1 MPIPFLIAGLVAA
14 TTAAV
19 AYALSDDDKPS
30 SSNDSADAER
40 RRKETADAERRRK
53 ETAEIERKKRE
64 HAQKQEAAH
73 EDFRTQGRA
82 FGKGLAQALPSE
94 LVEANSRDA
103 FTLGFHLKKGALQ
116 IDIEKASRRDSYL
129 FATID
134 SLETILTK
142 RESHQKIIEN
152 LAIFSDLYKPQ
163 FQYGTALQEK
173 EARIRRINDDIDT
186 LKKIKAQLMQL
197 ETEVASAQA

>member
-1 MPIPFLIAGLVAA
+1 MPIPFLIAGLVAAA

-30 SSNDSADAER
+30 NSNDSDEAER
-40 RRKETADAERRRK
+40 RLK
-53 ETAEIERKKRE
+53 ETAEKERKKRE
-64 HAQKQEAAH
+64 RTQKQEAAH
-73 EDFRTQGRA
+73 EDFRKQGRA
-82 FGKGLAQALPSE
+82 FGKALAQTLPSD
-94 LVEANSRDA
+94 LVEASSHDA
-103 FTLGFHLKKGALQ
+103 FSLDFDLKKGILN
-116 IDIEKASRRDSYL
+116 IDIEEAARRDSYL

-152 LAIFSDLYKPQ
+152 LAIFSELYKPE
-163 FQYGTALQEK
+163 FQYGAALQEK
-173 EARIRRINDDIDT
+173 KARIRRINDDIDT
-186 LKKIKAQLMQL
+186 LKKIKAQLTQL

>member
-73 EDFRTQGRA
+73 EDFRKQGRA

-103 FTLGFHLKKGALQ
+103 FTLDFDLKKRSMQ
-116 IDIEKASRRDSYL
+116 FDMEEASRRDCHL

-134 SLETILTK
+134 GLETILTK
-142 RESHQKIIEN
+142 SASPQKTIEN
-152 LAIFSDLYKPQ
+152 LVIFSELYKPE
-163 FQYGTALQEK
+163 FQYGAALRKK
-173 EARIRRINDDIDT
+173 EERVKRIDDSIKI
-186 LKKIKAQLMQL
+186 LKKIKIQLMKL
-197 ETEVASAQA
+197 ENETASAHT

>member
-1 MPIPFLIAGLVAA
+1 MPIPLLIGGLIAAA
-14 TTAAV
+14 AAAV
-19 AYALSDDDKPS
+19 AAVALSDDDKPS
-30 SSNDSADAER
+30 SSNDS
-40 RRKETADAERRRK
+40 ADAERRRK

-103 FTLGFHLKKGALQ
+103 FTLDFDLKKRSMQ
-116 IDIEKASRRDSYL
+116 FDMEEASRRDCHL

-134 SLETILTK
+134 GLETILTK
-142 RESHQKIIEN
+142 RASHQKIIEN
-152 LAIFSDLYKPQ
+152 LATFSELYKPQ
-163 FQYGTALQEK
+163 FQYKEGLQTLERRTIRIDADLEK
-173 EARIRRINDDIDT
+173 
-186 LKKIKAQLMQL
+186 LKEIKTQLRKL
-197 ETEVASAQA
+197 DSETSSIHA